1 MRQKIKTT
9 KIYGYNYVLLWVT

>member
-9 KIYGYNYVLLWVT
+9 EIYGYNYVLLWVT